1 MKKSMRTKW
10 TIGRRSVMAMACGIL
25 LAGTVVG
32 HAEEGPIRI
41 GIISPKQGPSASI
54 GVNMARGAE
63 LALSLHD
70 GGKIMGKPAETVWLD
85 EASPQV
91 SQQNMQRMADEYK
104 AVGVVGGNSS
114 AAALAIMS
122 VAQRTKTPF
131 IAAGAAAREITGSSC
146 NRYTFRTQ
154 ASAPVQIKAIL
165 NDLSGKKVYF
175 LTPSYAFGQDVL
187 KSGREMLASVNAKE
201 VGNDE
206 VPVNTADYSSFIL
219 KIRQAQP
226 DVIVGALVGLD
237 LSNFMKQWN
246 ELGMK
251 GTIPIFEIAVS
262 DTDFWDIGPEAAT
275 GTHVKPWY
283 YNDPKNSAAEKDFT
297 KAFIAKFNQPPSD
310 KAWSGW
316 TATRALIA
324 SIEAA
329 KSTKAEEVVG
339 KLETWKDTNAA
350 VPYGF
355 RAFDHQLV
363 RPMVVVKV
371 KDKITDKWDFMD
383 VVRWSNDNEA
393 DTEKA
398 FGTKE
403 QVGCNMGAF

>member
-1 MKKSMRTKW
+1 MGYNRTQL
-10 TIGRRSVMAMACGIL
+10 IQGCAGAL
-25 LAGTVVG
+25 ALAGTLLLG
-32 HAEEGPIRI
+32 GTAISIAQDAPIKI
-41 GIISPKQGPSASI
+41 GIITPKQGPSASI
-54 GVNMARGAE
+54 GQNMARGAE
-63 LALSLHD
+63 LALELHD
-70 GGKIMGKPAETVWLD
+70 GGKIMGKSAETVWLD

-104 AVGVVGGNSS
+104 TVGVVGGNSS
-114 AAALAIMS
+114 AAALAMMS
-122 VAQRTKTPF
+122 VAQRAKMPF
-131 IAAGAAAREITGSSC
+131 ISAGAAAREITGSSC
-146 NRYTFRTQ
+146 NPYTFRIQ
-154 ASAPVQIKAIL
+154 ASAPVQLRAII
-165 NDLSGKKVYF
+165 NDLAGKKVYF
-175 LTPSYAFGQDVL
+175 ITPSYAFGQDVL
-187 KSGREMLASVNAKE
+187 KSGREMLSAVNATE

-219 KIRQAQP
+219 KIRAAQP

-251 GTIPIFEIAVS
+251 GTIPIYEVAVS
-262 DTDFWDIGPEAAT
+262 DTDFWDIGNVAST

-283 YNDPKNSAAEKDFT
+283 YNDPKNSPSEKSFVSAYT
-297 KAFIAKFNQPPSD
+297 EKFGQPPSD
-310 KAWSGW
+310 KAWAGW
-316 TATRALIA
+316 TATRALID

-329 KSTKAEEVVG
+329 KSTKSEDIVT
-339 KLETWKDTNAA
+339 KLSTWKDNDAT
-350 VPYGF
+350 VPFGF
-355 RAFDHQLV
+355 RSWDHQLV

-371 KDKITDKWDFMD
+371 KDEIKDKWDFLD

-403 QVGCNMGAF
+403 EVGCTMSAL

>member
-1 MKKSMRTKW
+1 MKNSIGTEW
-10 TIGRRSVMAMACGIL
+10 TIRRRGVMALAAGML
-25 LAGTVVG
+25 LAGTVTG
-32 HAEEGPIRI
+32 HAQDGPIRI

-54 GVNMARGAE
+54 GLNMARGAE
-63 LALSLHD
+63 LALSMHD
-70 GGKIMGKPAETVWLD
+70 GGKVMGKAAETVWLD

-114 AAALAIMS
+114 AAVLAMMS
-122 VAQRTKTPF
+122 VAQRTKTPL
-131 IAAGAAAREITGSSC
+131 ISAGSAAREITGSSC

-154 ASAPVQIKAIL
+154 ASAPVQLKAIA
-165 NDLSGKKVYF
+165 NDIAGKKVYF

-187 KSGREMLASVNAKE
+187 RSGREMLASVKAKE

-206 VPVNTADYSSFIL
+206 VPVGTADYSSFIL

-251 GTIPIFEIAVS
+251 GTIPIFEVAVS
-262 DTDFWDIGPEAAT
+262 DTDFWDIGPAAAT

-283 YNDPKNSAAEKDFT
+283 YNDPKNSEPEKEFT
-297 KAFIAKFNQPPSD
+297 KAYIAKFNQPPSD

-324 SIEAA
+324 SIEAG
-329 KSTKAEEVVG
+329 KSTKPEDVVTN
-339 KLETWKDTNAA
+339 LEKWKETQSA

-355 RAFDHQLV
+355 RSWDHQLV

-371 KDKITDKWDFMD
+371 KDKITDKWDYMD

-403 QVGCNMGAF
+403 EIGCNMGSF